1 MTALASTSSINVN
14 DRPILSSVRLLHIT
28 ESVRLENKKSGLE
41 SQGACRQDEL
51 IGGKPP
57 VVK

>member
-1 MTALASTSSINVN
+1 MPAAIVN
-14 DRPILSSVRLLHIT
+14 DRLILSSENLLHKDHDSKG
-28 ESVRLENKKSGLE
+28 SVKKNEIAGSE
-41 SQGACRQDEL
+41 SQGAWSQGEL

>member
-1 MTALASTSSINVN
+1 MHWPGPAATVN
-14 DRPILSSVRLLHIT
+14 DRPILSSEMLYKDYDRRC
-28 ESVRLENKKSGLE
+28 SYDENNCGLE
-41 SQGACRQDEL
+41 SQGGRRQDEL